1 MKNICVYCGSSPGRQ
16 PTYVAAATELGC
28 TLVENNIGL
37 VYGGAS
43 VGTMGVIAD
52 AVLAA
57 GGEVIGIIPKV
68 LQRKEVVHEN
78 LSKLHLVE
86 SMHERKALMAELSDG
101 FVALPGGFGTL
112 EEIFEII
119 TWAQLGMHQKPIG
132 LLNIDGYYDKLIA
145 FLQHTVDEQFVR
157 PSQLESILV
166 AEHSA
171 GLLTRM
177 QSYQPMEVKHWIS
190 KDNV

>member
-16 PTYVAAATELGC
+16 PIYVAAAKALGR

-57 GGEVIGIIPKV
+57 GGEAIGIIPKV
-68 LQRKEVVHEN
+68 LQRKEVVHEG
-78 LSKLHLVE
+78 LTKLHLVE

-101 FVALPGGFGTL
+101 FIALPGGFGTL

-119 TWAQLGMHQKPIG
+119 TWAQLGMHQKPVG
-132 LLNIDGYYDKLIA
+132 LLNIDGYYDQLTA

-157 PSQLESILV
+157 STQLEAVLV
-166 AEHSA
+166 ADKA
-171 GLLTRM
+171 ADLLARM
-177 QSYQPMEVKHWIS
+177 KSYQPMDTKRWIE
-190 KDNV
+190 KENI